1 MADTWIMKGLSW
13 DNPLR
18 IRSAAELTAWVDQI
32 GFLPFF
38 ANGVAGFS
46 AEEHVAA
53 SAWWTGNRAT
63 DPWEWREAIAAAHA
77 VAYGKFFD
85 GRAGFIS
92 PRWLPRFANARRNGW
107 DFDGKWQSGAA
118 SQREKAVM
126 AFFVDPESEDEPVFT
141 NAAILST
148 DLKHRAGF
156 GKGGEKNY
164 PGILTGL
171 QMQLYL
177 VIGGF
182 RRRQNKRGSDYGMPV
197 SVIMTPESIWG
208 YAMMSSAYS
217 EKPAESWQRI
227 CEHTREMYPEADES
241 SILKLIGRKP
251 ED

>member
-1 MADTWIMKGLSW
+1 MADAWIMKGLSR

-18 IRSAAELTAWVDQI
+18 IRSASELTAWVEEI

-38 ANGVAGFS
+38 ANEVDGFS
-46 AEEHVAA
+46 AEAHVAA
-53 SAWWTGNRAT
+53 DAWWTGNKAT
-63 DPWEWREAIAAAHA
+63 DPWEWREDIAASHTI
-77 VAYGKFFD
+77 AYGKFFD

-92 PRWLPRFANARRNGW
+92 QEWLPIFANARRNGW

-118 SQREKAVM
+118 SQREKAIM
-126 AFFVDPESEDEPVFT
+126 TFFVDTESDEAPVFT
-141 NAAILST
+141 NAAVLST
-148 DLKHRAGF
+148 DLKRRAGF
-156 GKGGEKNY
+156 GRGGEKNY

-197 SVIMTPESIWG
+197 SIIMAPESIWG
-208 YAMMSSAYS
+208 YDMITSAYS
-217 EKPAESWQRI
+217 EEPAESWRRI
-227 CEHTREMYPEADES
+227 LEHARRMYPKADEKC
-241 SILKLIGRKP
+241 IVKLIGKKP

>member
-1 MADTWIMKGLSW
+1 MADAWIMKGLSW

-18 IRSAAELTAWVDQI
+18 IRSAAELTAWVEEI

-38 ANGVAGFS
+38 ANEVTGFS

-53 SAWWTGNRAT
+53 DAWWTGSKAT
-63 DPWEWREAIAAAHA
+63 DPWEWREAIAAAHV

-92 PRWLPRFANARRNGW
+92 RRWLPAFANARRNGW
-107 DFDGKWQSGAA
+107 DFDGKWQDGRA
-118 SQREKAVM
+118 SVRERAIM
-126 AFFVDPESEDEPVFT
+126 AFFVDPESDDAPVFT

-148 DLKHRAGF
+148 DLKRRAGF

-177 VIGGF
+177 VIAGF
-182 RRRQNKRGSDYGMPV
+182 RKRRTKAGKDYGMPV
-197 SVIMTPESIWG
+197 SLLMTPESIWG
-208 YAMMSSAYS
+208 YEAMTAAYK
-217 EKPAESWQRI
+217 EAPHESWQRI
-227 CEHTREMYPEADES
+227 FEHTRKLWPAEDAA
-241 SILKLIGRKP
+241 IIRLIGKMP
-251 ED
+251 AEQ

>member
-1 MADTWIMKGLSW
+1 MKGLSW
-13 DNPLR
+13 DKPLR
-18 IRSAAELTAWVDQI
+18 IRSAAELTAWVEEI

-38 ANGVAGFS
+38 AGEVTGFS

-53 SAWWTGNRAT
+53 DAWWTGNKAT
-63 DPWEWREAIAAAHA
+63 DPWEWREEIAAAHV

-92 PRWLPRFANARRNGW
+92 RRWFPYFANARRNGW
-107 DFDGKWQSGAA
+107 DFDGKWQNGAA
-118 SQREKAVM
+118 SQREKAIM
-126 AFFVDPESEDEPVFT
+126 AFFVDPESDDEPVFT

-182 RRRQNKRGSDYGMPV
+182 RRRRNKRGMDYGMPV

-208 YAMMSSAYS
+208 YDFISSAY
-217 EKPAESWQRI
+217 EEEPADSWQRI
-227 CEHTREMYPEADES
+227 YEHTREMYPDAEEK
-241 SILKLIGRKP
+241 SIIKLIGGKP

>member
-1 MADTWIMKGLSW
+1 MADAWIMKGLSR
-13 DNPLR
+13 DDPLR
-18 IRSAAELTAWVDQI
+18 IRSAAELAARVDEI

-38 ANGVAGFS
+38 ANEVTGFS

-53 SAWWTGNRAT
+53 DAWWTGDKAT
-63 DPWEWREAIAAAHA
+63 DPWEWREEIAASHA

-92 PRWLPRFANARRNGW
+92 REWLPHFANARRNGW

-126 AFFVDPESEDEPVFT
+126 EFFVDPESDDEPVFT
-141 NAAILST
+141 DAAILST
-148 DLKHRAGF
+148 DLKRRAGF

-182 RRRQNKRGSDYGMPV
+182 RRRRNKRGSAYGMPV
-197 SVIMTPESIWG
+197 SVIMAPESIWG
-208 YAMMSSAYS
+208 YTVMSSAYS
-217 EKPAESWQRI
+217 EEPADSWQRI
-227 CEHTREMYPEADES
+227 YAHTREMYSDADENSIIRLIGKRPEA
-241 SILKLIGRKP
+241 
-251 ED
+251 